1 VDHSVKSRILV
12 IGGGS
17 IGERHVRCFLNSGR
31 ADVSLCEINPTVLQ
45 RLSQEYALHGQYAE
59 LDQALTDG
67 DFDAAVVCTP
77 AHLHV
82 SLATRLTQH
91 GLHTLI
97 EKPLSTSLDGVDA
110 LLAAVNSA
118 NRISGVAYVYRAHP
132 ALAAMRHAIQT
143 GEVGQPVQVVV
154 TSGQHFPLYRPAYR
168 ETYYT
173 DRATGGGAV
182 QDALTH
188 FINAVEWLVGPT
200 TRVVAD
206 ADHLVL
212 DGVDVE
218 DSVNVLARH
227 GEVMVSY
234 SLNQHQ
240 HPNETRITVIGDRG
254 TARFE
259 VHAHRWMLC
268 DQLGGEWNVE
278 AQFEM
283 ERDTLFLRQA
293 NQFLD
298 AICDNK
304 PFQCTLEDGRQTLRV
319 NRAVLQSL
327 ESHTWQNL

>member
-1 VDHSVKSRILV
+1 MCFPSKIDRQKWGVHPPGFSPVRWGEQTPAEHRSSPGFGPVFGASLTPLEYASYSRIACYGSRVDHSVKSRILV

-59 LDQALTDG
+59 LDQALADG

-82 SLATRLTQH
+82 SLATRLVRD

-97 EKPLSTSLDGVDA
+97 EKPLSTTLDGVDA
-110 LLAAVNSA
+110 LVAAVRDA

-132 ALAAMRHAIQT
+132 ALAAMHHAIQE

-206 ADHLVL
+206 AV
-212 DGVDVE
+212 
-218 DSVNVLARH
+218 
-227 GEVMVSY
+227 
-234 SLNQHQ
+234 
-240 HPNETRITVIGDRG
+240 
-254 TARFE
+254 
-259 VHAHRWMLC
+259 
-268 DQLGGEWNVE
+268 
-278 AQFEM
+278 
-283 ERDTLFLRQA
+283 
-293 NQFLD
+293 
-298 AICDNK
+298 
-304 PFQCTLEDGRQTLRV
+304 
-319 NRAVLQSL
+319 
-327 ESHTWQNL
+327 